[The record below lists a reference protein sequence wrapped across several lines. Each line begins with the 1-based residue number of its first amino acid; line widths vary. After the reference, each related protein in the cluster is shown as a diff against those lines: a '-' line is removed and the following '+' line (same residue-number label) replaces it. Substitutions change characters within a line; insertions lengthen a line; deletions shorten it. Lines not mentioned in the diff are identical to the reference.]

1 LLADPDLTDLE
12 KQALLTDWARDLDRE
27 LDSAAEGFGGPELLT
42 THQEGRLANEAQ
54 TVQTVQTALTD
65 AGKAGGA

>member
-1 LLADPDLTDLE
+1 
-12 KQALLTDWARDLDRE
+12 LTDWARDLDRE

-54 TVQTVQTALTD
+54 TVQTALTD